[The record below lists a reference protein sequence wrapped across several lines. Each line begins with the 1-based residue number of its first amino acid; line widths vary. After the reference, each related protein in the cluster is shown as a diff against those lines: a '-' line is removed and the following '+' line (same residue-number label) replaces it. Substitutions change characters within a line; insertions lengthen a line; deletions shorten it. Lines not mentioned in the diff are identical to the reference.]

1 MNLGTKST
9 KLTKIFVFYTSLYII
24 LSMKILKNKW
34 TWIGIIG
41 VFLAY
46 QIIPELLT
54 YERNPEYLNTI
65 SEKNIKAASE
75 TGGKSQ

>member
-1 MNLGTKST
+1 
-9 KLTKIFVFYTSLYII
+9 
-24 LSMKILKNKW
+24 MKILKNKW